1 MPAHLEPSLRSSLL
15 ILIPRLRAFA
25 ITLTGNLDRADDL
38 VQETLV
44 KAIENAHRFEEGTSL
59 QSWTYTI
66 LRNLFISD
74 CRKRWREVADP
85 DSAIAEKVA
94 VVPEQDARLD
104 FEDLLDALNK
114 LSPDHRE
121 IILLIGA
128 EGMSY
133 EQAAKICGITVGTVK
148 SRINRARTRI
158 AELMHAAR
166 PHYGT
171 VRAA

>member
-1 MPAHLEPSLRSSLL
+1 MTTPEPDLRDALL
-15 ILIPRLRAFA
+15 AAVPSLRAFA
-25 ITLTGNLDRADDL
+25 ISLSGQVDRADDL

-44 KAIENAHRFEEGTSL
+44 RAIENAHRFEEGTSL

-104 FEDLLDALNK
+104 FEDLIDALNK